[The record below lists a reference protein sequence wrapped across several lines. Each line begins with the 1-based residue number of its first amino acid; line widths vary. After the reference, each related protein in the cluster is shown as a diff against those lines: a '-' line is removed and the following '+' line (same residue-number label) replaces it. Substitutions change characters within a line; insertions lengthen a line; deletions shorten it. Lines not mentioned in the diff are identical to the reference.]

1 MRIRRILGEPM
12 LHFLLIGIAL
22 FATYNQL
29 PGRSG
34 ADRIV
39 VTQGVVDDLVTQH
52 VAVRGRPPSASELR
66 HLVDAWVRDEVLY
79 REGMARGLDRD
90 DLVVKRRVRQKV
102 EVMAEED
109 ASTAVPT
116 DADLAAYLSAHQD
129 RFIQPA
135 VLSFEQVFV
144 GHATVGPADR
154 LAVARVRDAV
164 QRGDD
169 LGHVGETSLL
179 PHRMT
184 QMPSDLIGRDF
195 GTAFAEALERAP
207 IGTWTGPIEGSY
219 GSHFARVTARTPARA
234 PQLDEV
240 RAQVVREWENERRR
254 RARDEGYAKMRSKYE
269 VDFEARLPDGG
280 QP

>member
-1 MRIRRILGEPM
+1 M
-12 LHFLLIGIAL
+12 LHFLLIGVAL
-22 FATYNQL
+22 FAIYNRL

-39 VTQGVVDDLVTQH
+39 VTQDVLDDLVTQH
-52 VAVRGRPPSASELR
+52 VAARGRPPADAELR

-79 REGMARGLDRD
+79 REGLTRGLDRD

-102 EVMAEED
+102 EVMAEEE
-109 ASTAVPT
+109 ASANAPT
-116 DADLAAYLSAHQD
+116 DAELAAYLSAHQD
-129 RFIQPA
+129 RFVQPA

-144 GHATVGPADR
+144 GHATAGPEVR

-169 LGHVGETSLL
+169 PVRIGETSLL
-179 PHRMT
+179 PQRMT
-184 QMPSDLIGRDF
+184 GVPADLIARDF

-207 IGTWTGPIEGSY
+207 IGTWAGPIEGSY
-219 GSHFARVTARTPARA
+219 GSHFARVTARTPSWV

-240 RAQVVREWENERRR
+240 RAQVVREWENDRRR
-254 RARDEGYAKMRSKYE
+254 RARDEAYAKMRGKYD
-269 VDFEARLPDGG
+269 VAVEARLPDGG
-280 QP
+280 R